1 MASKEYQWNI
11 NGRDVIIE
19 TKISINKGLI
29 GKTERKDTILF
40 EPSNQI
46 EMKKAK
52 KRFLKSLKY
61 VLMDYIDSCYNQLI
75 RFIYF

>member
-11 NGRDVIIE
+11 NGRDAIIE

-52 KRFLKSLKY
+52 KRFLKSSKC
-61 VLMDYIDSCYNQLI
+61 VLMDYINSCYNQLI